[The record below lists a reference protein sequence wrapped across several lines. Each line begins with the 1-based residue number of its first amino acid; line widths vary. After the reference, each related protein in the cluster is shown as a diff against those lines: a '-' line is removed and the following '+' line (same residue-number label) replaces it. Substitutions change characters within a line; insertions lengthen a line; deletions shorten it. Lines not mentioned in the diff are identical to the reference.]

1 MSSAFDVAVIGGGTA
16 GLYAAQ
22 TATARGKR
30 VVLIERHRLGGECTW
45 NGCVPSKA
53 LIAAA
58 RVAHVARSGG
68 RFGVD
73 ADGLRVD
80 FLRVMARVHAVVDRI
95 ASYEDAG
102 HLTAAGIDVLRGDAR
117 FVGPNDLR
125 IADDNVVAERFVI
138 ATGSSPS
145 FPRLPG
151 LVDTPHLTSD
161 TVFDLEVL
169 PEHLLVLGC
178 GAIGLE
184 LAQAFRR
191 LGSAVTVID
200 AEDRLLPREDQ
211 DVGRCIH
218 RALGAEGI
226 AIRLGRAPVAAE
238 GGAGS
243 VRLAFESEPPIEGD
257 ALLVATGRRPRVE
270 GLGLDVAGV
279 RVARTGVVVDDR
291 LATSAPSVYAA
302 GDVTGKYPFTHMAA
316 YQGRIAG
323 ENAAGGRQQ
332 TDYRVVP
339 WVYFTDPEVAH
350 LGLTEDEA
358 RRSHRGV
365 EVATLPYTAVDR
377 AVIEGDVDGMVK
389 LVTSGRPVVGRL
401 GGGRLLG
408 AHLVGPGAGE
418 LIHEVA
424 VAMRSDSFAGRLAQ
438 TIHAYPSMSLAVQ
451 QAAAQL
457 FPRYR
462 AIAGDPRTDLVVP

>member
-1 MSSAFDVAVIGGGTA
+1 MA
-16 GLYAAQ
+16 GRY
-22 TATARGKR
+22 
-30 VVLIERHRLGGECTW
+30 
-45 NGCVPSKA
+45 
-53 LIAAA
+53 
-58 RVAHVARSGG
+58 
-68 RFGVD
+68 GVD
-73 ADGLRVD
+73 IDAVHVD
-80 FLRVMARVHAVVDRI
+80 FPRVMARVRAVVHSI
-95 ASYEDAG
+95 AAYEDAN
-102 HLTAAGIDVLRGDAR
+102 HLTAAGITVLRGDAR
-117 FVGPNDLR
+117 FVGPTELR
-125 IADDNVVAERFVI
+125 IEDDRINAERFVI
-138 ATGSSPS
+138 ATGSRPAIPS
-145 FPRLPG
+145 IAG
-151 LVDTPHLTSD
+151 LRDAPHLTSD
-161 TVFDLEVL
+161 TVFDLDVL
-169 PEHLLVLGC
+169 PQHLIVLGG

-191 LGSAVTVID
+191 LGSDVTVID
-200 AEDRLLPREDQ
+200 ALDRLLPREDQ
-211 DVGRCIH
+211 DVAQCIH
-218 RALGAEGI
+218 RALDAESI
-226 AIRLGRAPVAAE
+226 AVRLGTPPLAAE

-243 VRLAFESEPPIEGD
+243 VRLTFESGPAVEGD
-257 ALLVATGRRPRVE
+257 TLLVATGRRPRVE
-270 GLGLDVAGV
+270 GLGLDAAGV
-279 RVARTGVVVDDR
+279 RVDRSGVVVDDR

-302 GDVTGKYPFTHMAA
+302 GDVTGKYPFTHIAA

-332 TDYRVVP
+332 ADYRVVP

-350 LGLTEDEA
+350 VGLTEDEA
-358 RRSHRGV
+358 RRSERGV

-389 LVTSGRPVVGRL
+389 LVTSGRAVVGRL
-401 GGGRLLG
+401 GGGRLIG

-462 AIAGDPRTDLVVP
+462 AIAGDPRTDLISP